1 NCRQAAA
8 SSARMDR
15 IVKRTPEY
23 FKKNDD
29 RVIPASETVEGAAA
43 AEIDPLVPLA
53 SDAWACFFC
62 RGGGADAAQSRKCGR
77 DTEHTADDSGSTK
90 RSQGPN
96 SQAKGSSGSMDPFS
110 VREAKFA
117 WECGAWR

>member
-1 NCRQAAA
+1 
-8 SSARMDR
+8 MDR
-15 IVKRTPEY
+15 IVKRTPEC

-43 AEIDPLVPLA
+43 AEIDPLIPLA

-62 RGGGADAAQSRKCGR
+62 RGGGAEAAQSRKCGR
-77 DTEHTADDSGSTK
+77 DAEETADDSGSTK

-96 SQAKGSSGSMDPFS
+96 KIGRASC
-110 VREAKFA
+110 RERG
-117 WECGAWR
+117 ESED